1 MLRAFLEPLGLE
13 TTMDTPTRN
22 TGTPRN
28 IANTEETREHSEVTG
43 HVTWTGW
50 NLVVVRCMLSP
61 APLSDVIGELTPA
74 RSLGLGTWDLDNDH
88 RCGDRESKRVFQIND
103 HGGLECVSVGLDHSP
118 RLS

>member
-1 MLRAFLEPLGLE
+1 
-13 TTMDTPTRN
+13 MDTPTRN